1 MITDQLGR
9 EVFLKNPARRIVS
22 LVPSQTE
29 LLFDLGLDKVVVGI
43 TKFCIHPEHWL
54 KEKTIVGGT
63 KNFHI
68 DKIKSLQ
75 PDLIIANKEENT
87 KELIEELALD
97 FPIYISDV
105 NNIPDAIQMISDVG
119 ILVGK
124 EDKSLQIVSEIQ
136 QARIGLSNQ
145 FKTAASCYYFIWK
158 EPWLTIGGDTF
169 IHAMLEEA
177 GFNSLSKQQL
187 RYPELDIN
195 NTTAQPNYLFLSSE
209 PYPFKQS
216 DAEFLQ
222 TKFPDSKIIF
232 VDGTY
237 FSWYGS
243 RLTKA
248 FNYLSNLT
256 KGEGS
261 F

>member
-9 EVFLKNPARRIVS
+9 KINLNLPAKRIVS

-29 LLFDLGLDKVVVGI
+29 LLFDLGLDEEVIGI
-43 TKFCIHPEHWL
+43 TKFCIHPENWL
-54 KEKTIVGGT
+54 QEKTIVGGT

-68 DKIKSLQ
+68 EKIKVLQ
-75 PDLIIANKEENT
+75 PDLILANKEENT

-97 FPIYISDV
+97 FPVYISDV
-105 NNIPDAIQMISDVG
+105 NTIENALQMISDVG

-124 EDKSLQIVSEIQ
+124 EDKALQIVSVIK
-136 QARIGLSNQ
+136 QARRDLSNQ
-145 FKTAASCYYFIWK
+145 FKKPASCYYFIWK
-158 EPWLTIGGDTF
+158 NPWLTVGGDTF
-169 IHAMLEEA
+169 INTMIEEA
-177 GFNSLSKQQL
+177 GFISLSKNQT
-187 RYPELDIN
+187 RYPEIDLDNIDK
-195 NTTAQPNYLFLSSE
+195 QPDFLLLSSE

-216 DAEFLQ
+216 DADYLQ
-222 TKFPDSKIIF
+222 TKFPASKIVF

-248 FNYLSNLT
+248 FSYLSDLPF
-256 KGEGS
+256 K
-261 F
+261 

>member
-9 EVFLKNPARRIVS
+9 KVNLDVPARRIVS

-29 LLFDLGLDKVVVGI
+29 LLFYLGLDDEVVGI

-54 KEKTIVGGT
+54 QEKTIVGGT

-68 DKIKSLQ
+68 EKIKVLQ
-75 PDLIIANKEENT
+75 PDLILANKEENT

-97 FPIYISDV
+97 YPVYISDV
-105 NNIPDAIQMISDVG
+105 NTIENALQMISDVG

-124 EDKSLQIVSEIQ
+124 EDKALQIVSVIK
-136 QARIGLSNQ
+136 QARRDLSNQ
-145 FKTAASCYYFIWK
+145 FKKPASCYYFIWK
-158 EPWLTIGGDTF
+158 NPWLTVGGDTF
-169 IHAMLEEA
+169 INTMIEEA
-177 GFNSLSKQQL
+177 GFISLSKNQT
-187 RYPELDIN
+187 RYPEIDLDNIDK
-195 NTTAQPNYLFLSSE
+195 QPDFLLLSSE

-216 DAEFLQ
+216 DADYLQ
-222 TKFPDSKIIF
+222 TKFPASKIVF

-248 FNYLSNLT
+248 FSYLSDLPI
-256 KGEGS
+256 
-261 F
+261 